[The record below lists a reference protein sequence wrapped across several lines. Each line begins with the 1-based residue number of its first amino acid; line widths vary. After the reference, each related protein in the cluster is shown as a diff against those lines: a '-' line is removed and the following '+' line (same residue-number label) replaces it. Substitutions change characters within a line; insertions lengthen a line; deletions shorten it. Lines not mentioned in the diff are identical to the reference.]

1 MHLYFDWWN
10 EDVILIVNDKKF
22 CMRGAACRY
31 RSPYNPSLFDLL
43 IICKYCSAFSATMRF
58 TLFYILTIKHNDGN
72 NWSINHNFLIEPT
85 PKMALFYPTKLMQN
99 NNSNNKCFFI
109 LLKLSSSHLLNNCQI
124 KSSKIFI
131 LKKEIAD
138 VIEVAYLNVKLNT
151 SITRYW
157 PVNFTSNVWACI
169 YSQIALLLLKPNFKE
184 IQ

>member
-1 MHLYFDWWN
+1 
-10 EDVILIVNDKKF
+10 
-22 CMRGAACRY
+22 MRGAACRY

-72 NWSINHNFLIEPT
+72 NWSLITIFWSNQHRKWRYFIPPNSCRIIILIINV
-85 PKMALFYPTKLMQN
+85 
-99 NNSNNKCFFI
+99 FFI

-157 PVNFTSNVWACI
+157 PVKFTSNVWACI